1 MHIQTNIGKA
11 IKNSKHNSIGS
22 NSMVAVHQPSKVYEK
37 SLPFIRDYGKQFLA
51 NGKVVTKLVEK
62 FREIGFGSLWLVSPR
77 PKGKGKD
84 AVPSLNTFITIE
96 QFDGFKAELV
106 KTFNV
111 DVQRA
116 LARLAKDRTAKQ
128 ADLVLAWKGKA
139 NQILNDCSRNLAIQE
154 DKERIAKIEAEEQAK
169 VKADPS
175 YVPKTASKKPS
186 RNKTPKEVYIGNINQ
201 CISLVQEHESTLN
214 IAQPADLVTL
224 LRKAISLLDNKAN

>member
-11 IKNSKHNSIGS
+11 IQNSKPAIGS
-22 NSMVAVHQPSKVYEK
+22 NSNGKVYQEA
-37 SLPFIRDYGKQFLA
+37 LPFIRDYGKQFLA
-51 NGKVVTKLVEK
+51 NGRVVTKLVEK
-62 FREIGFGSLWLVSPR
+62 FRAIGFGSLWLVSPR

-96 QFDGFKAELV
+96 EFDGFKAELV

-175 YVPKTASKKPS
+175 YVPKSTKQSKQPS